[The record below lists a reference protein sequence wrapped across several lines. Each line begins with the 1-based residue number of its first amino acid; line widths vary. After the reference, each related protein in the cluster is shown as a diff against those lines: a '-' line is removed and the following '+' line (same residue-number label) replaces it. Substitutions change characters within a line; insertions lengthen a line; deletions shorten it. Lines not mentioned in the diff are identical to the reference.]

1 MNKDEPSLFT
11 SCDIIEY
18 VAQIRKIQI
27 GDKLAGRHGNKGI
40 ISKILQ
46 SRICLIYLMEQQLIL
61 SSIH

>member
-1 MNKDEPSLFT
+1 MNPLYLLHVILS
-11 SCDIIEY
+11 EY

-40 ISKILQ
+40 ISKFYQ